1 MKKKGLLSGLLIISS
16 GKLGWMTINFLT
28 IIFLARL
35 LDPRDFGILAMCSIF
50 LSISEML
57 VDSGMGGSLIY
68 QKDVGD
74 IDKNTLFWFN
84 LFVAFVLYV
93 LLFFLAPFI
102 ADFYNT
108 PILKSVVR
116 VIALSI
122 VIHSCCYVQNAVL
135 IKELRY
141 KEQTIVTLISALIST
156 FIVIFMAYLGYGV
169 WALIAQTISFNIIQV
184 ILLLFFVRFI
194 PRFEFSMKVLKKHWI
209 FGSKLL
215 GANFLSILYT
225 NMYVQIIGKTVD
237 IKTAGFYQQAKKLN
251 DFPRNLIQY
260 PFDKVFFPYLVQSS
274 DLKTDCNIIFRRVS
288 FCIIPLLFYLSMESS
303 SIVKI
308 ILGEKWSEV
317 SWMAS
322 LMFIGTIGISLE
334 SINRSFIKSFGNTA
348 VILKND
354 ILKRILN
361 IGILLIALQWR
372 IRGVL
377 LAFIINGFLGWLM
390 NCYVFS
396 KISSQT
402 IFIQVKIV
410 LEVMLISIVCCISVN
425 FITCEFSST
434 WAAFFSQSSLFFFI
448 YFLLVFPF
456 FKNDVS
462 KLIKK
467 YYIGKKDDSDSIK
480 K

>member
-1 MKKKGLLSGLLIISS
+1 MKKKGLLSGLLIVFS

-35 LDPRDFGILAMCSIF
+35 LEPRDFGILAMCSIF

-57 VDSGMGGSLIY
+57 VDSGMAGSLIF
-68 QKDVGD
+68 QKDIEK

-84 LFVAFVLYV
+84 LFVSLVLYM

-108 PILKSVVR
+108 PILKRVVR

-122 VIHSCCYVQNAVL
+122 VIHSCCYVQNAIL

-141 KEQTIVTLISALIST
+141 KEHTVVTLISALIST
-156 FIVIFMAYLGYGV
+156 FIVISMAYLKYGI

-184 ILLLFFVRFI
+184 ILLFIYVRFV
-194 PRFEFSMKVLKKHWI
+194 PRLEFSFKVLKKHWA

-215 GANFLSILYT
+215 GSNFLNILYT
-225 NMYVQIIGKTVD
+225 NMYVQIIGKIMDV
-237 IKTAGFYQQAKKLN
+237 KTAGFYQQAKKLN

-260 PFDKVFFPYLVQSS
+260 PFDKVFFPHLVRSS

-288 FCIIPLLFYLSMESS
+288 FFIIPLLFYLSMESS
-303 SIVKI
+303 SIIKI
-308 ILGEKWSEV
+308 ILGDKWIDA
-317 SWMAS
+317 SWMSS

-334 SINRSFIKSFGNTA
+334 NINRSFIKSFGNTTA
-348 VILKND
+348 LLKND
-354 ILKRILN
+354 ILMRILN
-361 IGILLIALQWR
+361 VGILLIALRWQ
-372 IRGVL
+372 IRGIL
-377 LAFIINGFLGWLM
+377 LAFVINGFLGWLM
-390 NCYVFS
+390 NCYVFCKLS
-396 KISSQT
+396 NQS
-402 IFIQVKIV
+402 IFIQLKIV
-410 LEVMLISIVCCISVN
+410 LEVILISIFCCTFVKLITYDISS
-425 FITCEFSST
+425 I
-434 WAAFFSQSSLFFFI
+434 WATFFSQSCLFFLI
-448 YFLLVFPF
+448 YFLLMFPF
-456 FKNDVS
+456 FKNDVN

-467 YYIGKKDDSDSIK
+467 YGIGKKDDSNSIK